1 MWSRWVTHSPA
12 RLRRLTCPLR
22 RQGRR
27 RTDGN
32 CLWNFTGLSIWAAT
46 VRRYRES
53 SDGRCAIKEVPM
65 RYMLAIISE
74 EGGWEDVTPEQMQ
87 EVMSR
92 WGAFDEKVLA
102 DGVWVAG
109 DGLQPSATAT
119 TVRIGEGEAT
129 VTDGPFAETK
139 EQLGGFY
146 LLDCDSLDEA
156 LEYAKQIPAS
166 RG

>member
-1 MWSRWVTHSPA
+1 
-12 RLRRLTCPLR
+12 
-22 RQGRR
+22 
-27 RTDGN
+27 
-32 CLWNFTGLSIWAAT
+32 
-46 VRRYRES
+46 
-53 SDGRCAIKEVPM
+53 M

-87 EVMSR
+87 EAMSS

-146 LLDCDSLDEA
+146 LLECDSLDEA
-156 LEYAKQIPAS
+156 LEYAKQVPAS
-166 RG
+166 PGSSIEVRPVMDYGEFGYVHPLDREKAAS